1 MRAVQKIQMD
11 LGEIDPRFV
20 FIDPKNRDE
29 LTDTLVGIQH
39 LYQDANLRQAIFGK
53 LESLVPEYRKGKSG
67 RPGTSMW
74 EALVLAVVRLS
85 CNFDYDMLKS
95 MADNHRLLRQ
105 MLGLGLFSDKEY
117 ALQTIR
123 DNFYLLTD
131 EVLDEIGT
139 LVVNAGHRF
148 LGYEGALDA
157 RADSFVVHSNVHYPT
172 DINLLLDAMRKSI
185 QGVATLADELGLPGW
200 RKSIYNAEKI
210 RIECRSLQRMKHST
224 SKKPEVKEKRERQV
238 MECHKDYIDLCQ
250 RMLDKVDQ
258 TLDQIEVD
266 QLALSIV
273 QSFKINDVRH
283 FMGYATHQ
291 IELIRRRVL
300 NGETIPHSE
309 KIFSIFEPYTEW
321 ICKGKAGVRQEL
333 GLNVCVVSDSMG
345 FILHHRVM
353 QNEVDVDIAVAVTEA
368 TLKDYQLRSI
378 SFDKGFH
385 SPANQIN
392 LANLVE
398 HVVLPKKGRRNKEEK
413 ERESTP
419 DFVKRRYA
427 HSAIESTINGL
438 DHGGL
443 DRCPD
448 RSLKGFKR
456 YVAVGILARNLKTLG
471 AAVKA
476 TRAEEQK
483 AA

>member
-1 MRAVQKIQMD
+1 MRQVQKLQME

-29 LTDTLVGIQH
+29 LTDTLIGIQH
-39 LYQDANLRQAIFGK
+39 VYRDIELRRAVFEK
-53 LESLVPEYRKGKSG
+53 LEGLIPEYKKGKSG
-67 RPGTSMW
+67 RPGLTMW

-85 CNFDYDMLKS
+85 CKFDYDMLKS
-95 MADNHRLLRQ
+95 LADNHKLLRQ
-105 MLGLGLFSDKEY
+105 MLGLGDFSDKEY

-123 DNFYLLTD
+123 DNFYLFTD
-131 EVLDEIGT
+131 EVLGEIST
-139 LVVNAGHRF
+139 LVASAGHHF
-148 LGYEGALDA
+148 LECDEELDA

-185 QGVATLADELGLPGW
+185 QGVAGLADELGLYGW
-200 RKSIYNAEKI
+200 RKAVYNAKKI
-210 RIECRSLQRMKHST
+210 RLECRELQRMKHST
-224 SKKPEVKEKRERQV
+224 SKKPEVKEKRQQQIAD
-238 MECHKDYIDLCQ
+238 CHKDYIDLCQ
-250 RMLDKVDQ
+250 RMLNKVDS
-258 TLDQIEVD
+258 TLQEVKD
-266 QLALSIV
+266 EKVPLSFS
-273 QSFKINDVRH
+273 QSLKIDDIRR
-283 FMGYATHQ
+283 FMEYATHQ

-300 NGETIPHSE
+300 NGETIPHSD

-321 ICKGKAGVRQEL
+321 IVKGKAGIRQEL
-333 GLNVCVVSDSMG
+333 GLNVCIVSDSMG

-353 QNEVDVDIAVAVTEA
+353 QNEVDVDIAVPVTEA
-368 TLKDYQLRSI
+368 TLKDFQLRSI

-385 SPANQIN
+385 SQSNQID
-392 LANLVE
+392 LAELVPY
-398 HVVLPKKGRRNKEEK
+398 VVLPKKGRRNKEEQ
-413 ERESTP
+413 ERESSP
-419 DFVKRRYA
+419 EFVERRYA
-427 HSAIESTINGL
+427 HSAVESTINGL

-476 TRAEEQK
+476 SQIEKQ

>member
-1 MRAVQKIQMD
+1 MRQVQKRQMD

-20 FIDPKNRDE
+20 FIDPRNRDE
-29 LTDTLVGIQH
+29 LTDTLIGIQQV
-39 LYQDANLRQAIFGK
+39 YQDAGLRQAVFKK
-53 LESLVPEYRKGKSG
+53 LESLIPEYKKGKSG
-67 RPGTSMW
+67 RPGLSMW

-105 MLGLGLFSDKEY
+105 VLGLGSLSEKAY

-123 DNFYLLTD
+123 DSFYLLTD
-131 EVLDEIGT
+131 EVLAEIST

-148 LGYEGALDA
+148 LECEEALDA

-185 QGVATLADELGLPGW
+185 QGIATLADELNLLGW
-200 RKSIYNAEKI
+200 RKAVHNADRI
-210 RIECRSLQRMKHST
+210 RRECRALQRMKHST
-224 SKKPEVKEKRERQV
+224 SNKPEVKEKRQRQI
-238 MECHKDYIDLCQ
+238 MDCHGDYVDLCR
-250 RMLDKVDQ
+250 RMLDKVDG
-258 TLDQIEVD
+258 TLNQIADE
-266 QLALSIV
+266 QLPLSIV
-273 QSFKINDVRH
+273 QSLKMDEIRR
-283 FMGYATHQ
+283 FMGHATHQ

-321 ICKGKAGVRQEL
+321 IQKGKAGVRQEL
-333 GLNVCVVSDSMG
+333 GLNVCVVSDSQG

-353 QNEVDVDIAVAVTEA
+353 QNEVDVDIAVPVTEA
-368 TLKDYQLRSI
+368 TLKDFQLRSI

-385 SPANQIN
+385 SPGNQIA
-392 LANLVE
+392 LAELVP
-398 HVVLPKKGRRNKEEK
+398 HVVLPKKGRRTKEEQ

-476 TRAEEQK
+476 TRVEEQE